1 MTRPYRCHAQTVF
14 EERTTTMAQPI
25 VIKVGGNE
33 IDHPEFLKSLIGYLA
48 ALDTPA
54 VIVHGGGKEI
64 GQLQQQMGLTP
75 QYIDGLRVTDEA
87 TLAVVEMVLIGRVNT
102 RLVRGLIAAG
112 IEAVGMN
119 GADRGLIR
127 ATKLH
132 SPNGDLGRVGEVT
145 SVRGDVLLALLDQ
158 GVTPVIAPVAL
169 GEDGGAYNINADH
182 VAEAVAQAIGAE
194 KVVFLTNVS
203 AVLVN
208 GQPRPSLSQDEALR
222 LIADGVIFG
231 GMIPKVQTALHAVAA
246 GVPQAVITDL
256 RGLGQNAGTVFYAA
270 SQPQAAWAAAVAR

>member
-112 IEAVGMN
+112 IDAVGMN

-222 LIADGVIFG
+222 LIADGIIFG

>member
-1 MTRPYRCHAQTVF
+1 MTNSKLKTQNSKLVL
-14 EERTTTMAQPI
+14 
-25 VIKVGGNE
+25 KVGGNE

-112 IEAVGMN
+112 IDAVGMN

-145 SVRGDVLLALLDQ
+145 SVRGDVLLSLLAQ

-222 LIADGVIFG
+222 LIADGIIFG

-270 SQPQAAWAAAVAR
+270 SQPQAAWISA